1 MTIILVGC
9 GGTDRD
15 EIVIGVTGPLT
26 GPTANSGVA
35 IKEGMEIAMEEW
47 NEDGGIE
54 VDGDKKEIK
63 MIYEDNQAQPSEGVS
78 SAEKLF
84 NNDEV
89 DFLIGD
95 AFASSVTMAIM
106 ELAAQYE
113 KPILSGQ
120 PVSHEISKKVLEDP
134 EKYKYFWKGNFDAAA
149 YGETAYETI
158 QDLIEQGE
166 FTPENKKIAF
176 IVEDTDY
183 GRSNVEAAVE
193 LFNEDGWE
201 QVAFETVEVGYT
213 DFYPQLTKLSSEE
226 PDVLISVFT
235 AVSSGVALTKQ
246 FNEMKHDALHLGIF
260 YPTRPEFIEQA
271 GEDADGLLWLPLMF
285 EPNLNDKHK
294 EFAEI
299 VEEKYD
305 DEATSDHAYGYDT
318 MSIALNSIQE
328 AGSLDADDIVAE
340 LAETR
345 LESLLGIYDF
355 DEESHTVQF
364 GPDYLPVPASQIQD
378 GQNEIIYPE
387 NVATKEYKPQP
398 WLK

>member
-1 MTIILVGC
+1 
-9 GGTDRD
+9 
-15 EIVIGVTGPLT
+15 
-26 GPTANSGVA
+26 
-35 IKEGMEIAMEEW
+35 
-47 NEDGGIE
+47 
-54 VDGDKKEIK
+54 
-63 MIYEDNQAQPSEGVS
+63 
-78 SAEKLF
+78 
-84 NNDEV
+84 
-89 DFLIGD
+89 
-95 AFASSVTMAIM
+95 
-106 ELAAQYE
+106 
-113 KPILSGQ
+113 
-120 PVSHEISKKVLEDP
+120 
-134 EKYKYFWKGNFDAAA
+134 
-149 YGETAYETI
+149 AYETI

-213 DFYPQLTKLSSEE
+213 DFYPQLTKLNSEE
-226 PDVLISVFT
+226 LNVLISVFT

-246 FNEMKHDALHLGIF
+246 LTEMKHDALHLGIF

-271 GEDADGLLWLPLMF
+271 GEDAEGLLWLPLMF